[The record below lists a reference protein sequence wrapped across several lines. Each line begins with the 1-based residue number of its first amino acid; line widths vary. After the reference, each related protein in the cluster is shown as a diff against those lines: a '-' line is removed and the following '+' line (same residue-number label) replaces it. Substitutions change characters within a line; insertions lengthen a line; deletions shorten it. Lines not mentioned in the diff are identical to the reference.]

1 MYLFDIMLFDISLY
15 IFFKLSEFP
24 LVTKLVRYVFW
35 DWGLIFF
42 CFQPYDKDP
51 TVRESYSVLSIP
63 C

>member
-42 CFQPYDKDP
+42 VFNRTIKIQQFESP
-51 TVRESYSVLSIP
+51 TP
-63 C
+63 F